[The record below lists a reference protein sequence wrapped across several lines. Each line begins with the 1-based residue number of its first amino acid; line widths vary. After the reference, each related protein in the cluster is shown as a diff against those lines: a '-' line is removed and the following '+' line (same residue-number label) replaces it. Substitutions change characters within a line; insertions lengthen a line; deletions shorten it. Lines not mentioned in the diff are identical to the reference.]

1 MNLHQ
6 RNRTGRTAR
15 TATGLLIALLLCCS
29 LFLPHARAGD
39 AGAPEREDNV
49 YELGEIVVTEKKA
62 TAESVATVTERT
74 RKDFQAW
81 SDYTVAEGLLGIPGG
96 EVTLAPGGLSGNGKQ
111 ESLIRLRGFET
122 TDVMIMIDGMPLT
135 EPYLKRVDLNQIIL
149 DNVAK
154 IKVIKGPSS
163 VLYGPNTAGG
173 VVNIVTQEGGG
184 FRTGLAQRFGDY
196 KSFRT
201 TGHHR
206 GTVGPLLY
214 VLGGSYDRSDG
225 FPISRDFEGAR
236 NQEGTL
242 RENSDYERYN
252 LTGRI
257 SIDLGNRGTAAVGG
271 GYYDFDG
278 GVPYDMEALIPS
290 TLWRK
295 EWDRWYVNGAGD
307 YAFTDSLGLKAQ
319 LFYDKFDNKIT
330 TYTDTS
336 FEEIASD
343 GSAVSTYDNSLLGYF
358 INPYWDLGKWSYL
371 RSGIRY
377 QKDTV
382 SIQSNV
388 GDPWNDYASETFSFS
403 LEDEIRPL
411 EQLSLVA
418 GVGYNLYRKLEAA
431 GAATGPGD
439 DIDSVDFQA
448 GLFYTPWKFLKTHAS
463 VARKTTFPT
472 MRQLYDLQYGD
483 PDLSDQSAMLYEIG
497 VDVTYEPYYPT
508 GSLALFRSDVDNLIG
523 KKELPGDTFVYEN
536 IDEAVLQGLELALSW
551 VPIDPLM
558 LGCAYTYLDTEDKG
572 EDRALKELDFRPR
585 HLFSVQVRY
594 QASFGLSVNSR
605 YIYTSSQK
613 YEEEG
618 IAPLT
623 AVREL
628 PDRGVWDIHL
638 GQKFPFRRFP
648 ERFVEVFLDVRN
660 ILDEYYEED
669 PGKAAAGR
677 IVWGGIRAEF

>member
-1 MNLHQ
+1 MHLHP
-6 RNRTGRTAR
+6 RNRTRRTTR
-15 TATGLLIALLLCCS
+15 KATGLLMALMLCCS
-29 LFLPHARAGD
+29 LFLPHARAED
-39 AGAPEREDNV
+39 VGAPDREDNV
-49 YELGEIVVTEKKA
+49 YELGEIVVTEKKP
-62 TAESVATVTERT
+62 TAESVATVTEKT
-74 RKDFQAW
+74 QKDFQAW
-81 SDYTVAEGLLGIPGG
+81 SDYTVADGLRGIPGG
-96 EVTLAPGGLSGNGKQ
+96 EVTLAPGGLPGNGKQ

-122 TDVMIMIDGMPLT
+122 TDVMIMLDGMPMT

-173 VVNIVTQEGGG
+173 VINIVTQEGGG

-196 KSFRT
+196 ESFRT

-206 GTVGPLLY
+206 GTVGPVRY
-214 VLGGSYDRSDG
+214 VLGGSYDVSDG

-236 NQEGTL
+236 NQQGTL

-257 SIDLGNRGTAAVGG
+257 SVDLGNRGTASVGG

-295 EWDRWYVNGAGD
+295 EWDRWYVNGAGE
-307 YAFTDSLGLKAQ
+307 YAFTDDLGLKTQ
-319 LFYDKFDNKIT
+319 IFYDKFDNKIT

-388 GDPWNDYASETFSFS
+388 GDLWNDYASEIFSFS

-411 EQLSLVA
+411 AELSLVA
-418 GVGYNLYRKLEAA
+418 GAGYNLYRKLKAA

-448 GLFYTPWKFLKTHAS
+448 GLFYTPWNFLKTHAS
-463 VARKTTFPT
+463 IARKTSFPT

-483 PDLSDQSAMLYEIG
+483 PDLSEQSAMLYEIG
-497 VDVTYEPYYPT
+497 VEVSYEPRYPS

-536 IDEAVLQGLELALSW
+536 IDEAVLKGLELALSW
-551 VPIDPLM
+551 VPIDPLT
-558 LGCAYTYLDTEDKG
+558 LACAYTYLDTEDKR
-572 EDRALKELDFRPR
+572 EDRELKELDFRPR
-585 HLFSVQVRY
+585 HLFSVQLRY
-594 QASFGLSVNSR
+594 QSSFGLSVNSR
-605 YIYTSSQK
+605 YIYTSSQG

-623 AVREL
+623 AIREL
-628 PDRGVWDIHL
+628 PDRDVWDIHL

-660 ILDEYYEED
+660 LLDEYYEED
-669 PGKAAAGR
+669 PGKAAPGR